1 MLSANLDSN
10 EKIKLN
16 CVRICKN
23 EAKLNLDGKNASFMT
38 FIFAKRS
45 LFA

>member
-16 CVRICKN
+16 CVRTCKN
-23 EAKLNLDGKNASFMT
+23 EAKLKLDGKSASFMT
-38 FIFAKRS
+38 FIFVKRS

>member
-1 MLSANLDSN
+1 MLSANLDSK

-23 EAKLNLDGKNASFMT
+23 EAKLNLDGKNASFMI
-38 FIFAKRS
+38 FIPVTRS